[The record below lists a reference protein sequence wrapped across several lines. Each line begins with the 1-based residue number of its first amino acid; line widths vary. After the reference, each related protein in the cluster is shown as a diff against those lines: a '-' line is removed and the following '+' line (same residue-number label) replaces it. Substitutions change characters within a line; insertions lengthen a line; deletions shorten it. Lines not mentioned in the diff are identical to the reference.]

1 MFPPVAAPIPTV
13 PFMDSG
19 QTFPLLGLS
28 TGQFG
33 VTVARYFVAGWVMAF
48 AGDDVSRETRESA
61 GSIIAKMEWEH
72 LSDEELIARYRAE
85 TNQSRADQYINE
97 LFRRHHVKVAR
108 WCLAFTND
116 RESAADL
123 AQEICAK
130 AYKSLFSFNGQA
142 KFSTWL
148 YSIARNHCL
157 NAIRARSSLP
167 AMDSLHVVIDTLPD
181 PALENPD
188 AGMERKQQ
196 AEIARQLVC
205 EVLEETERV
214 VFTLHFAEGLPLDV
228 ISRMLNLT
236 NASGAKAYVVSAK
249 RKLERAVRIWKAKS

>member
-1 MFPPVAAPIPTV
+1 MATPIATV
-13 PFMDSG
+13 LSMDSRQIYSSPG
-19 QTFPLLGLS
+19 RS
-28 TGQFG
+28 TEQCR
-33 VTVARYFVAGWVMAF
+33 VMIARPSGAGRAMAF
-48 AGDDVSRETRESA
+48 TNSNAAACAARELA
-61 GSIIAKMEWEH
+61 QIIIARMNWKH
-72 LSDEELIARYRAE
+72 LSDEELIARYRSE
-85 TNQSRADQYINE
+85 TSESRSEQYINE

-130 AYKSLFSFNGQA
+130 AYKSLFSFNGQS

-167 AMDSLHVVIDTLPD
+167 AIDSLHVAIDTLPD
-181 PALENPD
+181 LALKNPD
-188 AGMERKQQ
+188 AVMERKEL

-205 EVLEETERV
+205 EALEETERA
-214 VFTLHFAEGLPLDV
+214 VFTLHFAEELPLEV
-228 ISRMLNLT
+228 IGRMLNLT
-236 NASGAKAYVVSAK
+236 NASGAKAYLVSAK